1 MADSVL
7 DFYEQ
12 LAEDYHLIFS
22 DWRHSIAHQGQVLD
36 RLLDAEL
43 GPGHHDV
50 LDASC
55 GIGTQALGLALL
67 GHHVHATD
75 FSPASVQRAE
85 REAVSLGVQLT
96 TGVADLRT
104 LDTQVPGTFDA
115 VLSCDNAL
123 PHLLSD
129 EDLRN
134 TTRAVA
140 AKLRPGGLFLASIRD
155 YDRLLEEKPRATQP
169 QVIDSPEGRRI
180 IFQVWDWAEDGHSY
194 TFSLFIVRQRGE
206 HWATSERRTV
216 YRTLRR
222 ATLEEALGAAGFTH
236 LRWHEPTESGFYQ
249 PIVTARR

>member
-7 DFYEQ
+7 DFYDQ

-22 DWRHSIAHQGQVLD
+22 DWRRSIAHQGQVLD
-36 RLLDAEL
+36 QLISGEL
-43 GPGHHDV
+43 GPGPHSL

-67 GHHVHATD
+67 GHRVHATD
-75 FSPASVQRAE
+75 LSPTSVQRAE
-85 REAVSLGVQLT
+85 REAGSLGVSLS

-104 LDTQVPGTFDA
+104 LDTQVAGTFDV

-129 EDLRN
+129 EELHDA
-134 TTRAVA
+134 TRAVA
-140 AKLRPGGLFLASIRD
+140 AKLRPEGLFLASIRD

-180 IFQVWDWAEDGHSY
+180 VFQVWDWAEDGRSY

-206 HWATSERRTV
+206 QWETSERRAV

-222 ATLEEALGAAGFTH
+222 ATLEEALGAAGFTQ

>member
-7 DFYEQ
+7 DFYDQ

-22 DWRHSIAHQGQVLD
+22 DWRRSIAHQGQVLD
-36 RLLDAEL
+36 RLLGAEL
-43 GPGHHDV
+43 GPGAQAV

-67 GHHVHATD
+67 GHRVHATD
-75 FSPASVQRAE
+75 LSPTSVQRAE
-85 REAVSLGVQLT
+85 REGGSLGVSLS

-104 LDTQVPGTFDA
+104 LDTQVAGTFDV

-129 EDLRN
+129 EELHDA
-134 TTRAVA
+134 TRAVA
-140 AKLRPGGLFLASIRD
+140 AKLRPEGLFLASIRD

-180 IFQVWDWAEDGHSY
+180 VFQVWDWAEDGRSY

-206 HWATSERRTV
+206 QWETSERRAV

-222 ATLEEALGAAGFTH
+222 ATLEEALGAAGFTQ